1 MGALYGF
8 NRKELLVMPTKM
20 LINLGGAIALAIGAL
35 SFSGVLDDSPT
46 PATPPTQEEVF
57 NIDGEQRNAIEK
69 GKEELARRQAQS
81 AALREDAINKT
92 NASYDAVMD
101 AHRNPPAYPAP
112 KYSGR
117 DNSRI
122 VPRVESKIP

>member
-1 MGALYGF
+1 
-8 NRKELLVMPTKM
+8 MPTKM

-46 PATPPTQEEVF
+46 APTPTPTQEEVF
-57 NIDGEQRNAIEK
+57 NIDGEQRNAIER

-92 NASYDAVMD
+92 NASYNAVMD

-117 DNSRI
+117 DNSRV

>member
-1 MGALYGF
+1 
-8 NRKELLVMPTKM
+8 MPTKT

-46 PATPPTQEEVF
+46 PTPTSPPAQEEVF